1 LIFFA
6 QFLKAGERWSHFL
19 KNCPLAY
26 SGNRGSAI
34 VDVIGTIFLSILCGH
49 WRYAHIN
56 AVRGDLLNPALLGMH
71 KTVSEDTVRDAFKKM
86 DEPKALNWLSEE
98 LQNSLAPVLSQ
109 QWILDVDCTVKPIYG
124 HQEGASIGYN
134 PNKLGRPSH
143 TYHSYFMAN
152 TRLCL
157 GVEVHDGKQNAGKY
171 GMPGLWAILDKFP
184 RTHWPTFVRGDCGYG
199 NEIILSEAEERGL
212 PYLFKLRQTKLVQK
226 LIVKM
231 LQRTSRWVDAGDG
244 WEVIEAQLQLSGW
257 TRKRRVVLVR
267 EAPAVAPVPENGRL
281 GDKSG

>member
-1 LIFFA
+1 
-6 QFLKAGERWSHFL
+6 
-19 KNCPLAY
+19 
-26 SGNRGSAI
+26 
-34 VDVIGTIFLSILCGH
+34 
-49 WRYAHIN
+49 
-56 AVRGDLLNPALLGMH
+56 MH

-134 PNKLGRPSH
+134 PHKPGRPSH

-171 GMPGLWAILDKFP
+171 GMPGL
-184 RTHWPTFVRGDCGYG
+184 
-199 NEIILSEAEERGL
+199 
-212 PYLFKLRQTKLVQK
+212 
-226 LIVKM
+226 
-231 LQRTSRWVDAGDG
+231 
-244 WEVIEAQLQLSGW
+244 
-257 TRKRRVVLVR
+257 
-267 EAPAVAPVPENGRL
+267 
-281 GDKSG
+281 

>member
-1 LIFFA
+1 
-6 QFLKAGERWSHFL
+6 
-19 KNCPLAY
+19 
-26 SGNRGSAI
+26 
-34 VDVIGTIFLSILCGH
+34 
-49 WRYAHIN
+49 
-56 AVRGDLLNPALLGMH
+56 
-71 KTVSEDTVRDAFKKM
+71 M

-98 LQNSLAPVLSQ
+98 LQNSLASVLSQ

-134 PNKLGRPSH
+134 PHKPGRPSH

-184 RTHWPTFVRGDCGYG
+184 RTHWPIFVRGDCGYG

-212 PYLFKLRQTKLVQK
+212 PYLFKRRQTKLVQK

-231 LQRTSRWVDAGDG
+231 LQRTSQWVDAGDG
-244 WEVIEAQLQLSGW
+244 WEVIEAQLQLSGCHESAGSCW
-257 TRKRRVVLVR
+257 YVKRLPLRRCPKMAVERKMFSLRVLR
-267 EAPAVAPVPENGRL
+267 AASYGARL
-281 GDKSG
+281 PLHGLEK